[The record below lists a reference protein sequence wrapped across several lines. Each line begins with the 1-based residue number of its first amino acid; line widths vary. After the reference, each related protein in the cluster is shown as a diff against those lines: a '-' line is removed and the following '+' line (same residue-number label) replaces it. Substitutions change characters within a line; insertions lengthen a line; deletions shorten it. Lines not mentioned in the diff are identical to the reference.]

1 MKTEKLTPEQEYLE
15 RIREIAARYEKAKH
29 LHFVQYIR
37 DLEKSDPNTARL
49 KKLEGFMDKLTKLM
63 DEQDIIY
70 LKNGEHG

>member
-1 MKTEKLTPEQEYLE
+1 M
-15 RIREIAARYEKAKH
+15 
-29 LHFVQYIR
+29 HFVQYIR